1 METYFSK
8 NAGVLLKQRNLTQ
21 QEFCEKLGVGKSNW
35 SNVVNAN
42 KLDMLAKIAQVLE
55 MDLEDVI
62 GLKKPKFILSGF
74 VKLQDEIYEIQSRA
88 DLEKVLSA
96 IDIIETANE

>member
-8 NAGVLLKQRNLTQ
+8 NAGVLLKQRGLTQ

-42 KLDMLAKIAQVLE
+42 KLDMLAKIADTLGME
-55 MDLEDVI
+55 LEDVI
-62 GLKKPKFILSGF
+62 GLKKQKFTISG
-74 VKLQDEIYEIQSRA
+74 VVMVNDTPHVIQKKEDVEGVLEEIEKLENT
-88 DLEKVLSA
+88 LV
-96 IDIIETANE
+96 

>member
-1 METYFSK
+1 MQTYFSK

-55 MDLEDVI
+55 MDLGEPLA
-62 GLKKPKFILSGF
+62 GK
-74 VKLQDEIYEIQSRA
+74 
-88 DLEKVLSA
+88 
-96 IDIIETANE
+96 